1 MSIMKIDQELT
12 RKVAKTARLNLTK
25 EEEEK
30 FTKDLQEILKAFS
43 ILDSIDIK
51 NARSSFRPIEQQ
63 DILREDEEKSC
74 IDQEEALKFTKNKL
88 NGFFIGP
95 RTIE

>member
-51 NARSSFRPIEQQ
+51 NTRSSFRPIEQQ

>member
-1 MSIMKIDQELT
+1 MKIDQELT

-51 NARSSFRPIEQQ
+51 NTRSSFRPIEQQ